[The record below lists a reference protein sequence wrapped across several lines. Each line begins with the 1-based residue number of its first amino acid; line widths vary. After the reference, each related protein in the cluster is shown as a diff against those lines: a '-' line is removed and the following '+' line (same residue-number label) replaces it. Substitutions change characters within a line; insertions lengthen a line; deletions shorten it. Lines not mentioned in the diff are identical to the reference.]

1 MTEVKE
7 GVELEVTI
15 GAVGKKGDG
24 VAKVDDY
31 LIFVPGTE
39 EGQTVKVK
47 VTKVLDKVAFAETE
61 GYVKTEDADDVSD
74 VDAIISQM
82 ENDPEPEDSDDDDDD
97 DGDLDD
103 DLDDA
108 PEPEEVKE
116 QSSDSDSKKEDEK
129 PSEEPKSK
137 EDMSSKEEAKK

>member
-7 GVELEVTI
+7 GAELEVTI

-47 VTKVLDKVAFAETE
+47 VTKVLEKVAFAETE
-61 GYVKTEDADDVSD
+61 GYIKQEEADDVSD
-74 VDAIISQM
+74 VDAVISQM
-82 ENDPEPEDSDDDDDD
+82 ENDPEPVDDDDDDD
-97 DGDLDD
+97 DGEDLDD
-103 DLDDA
+103 DEDLEDA
-108 PEPEEVKE
+108 PEPAEDTKDE
-116 QSSDSDSKKEDEK
+116 SSSKKESDDN
-129 PSEEPKSK
+129 PSAKEEPT
-137 EDMSSKEEAKK
+137 EEKK